1 MDNFITKQ
9 DILEYID
16 FELHPIISPDYYDV
30 YCTLHDMVE
39 KCDINKNIIN
49 KQKIIDELRTYK
61 FDTIPLSADES
72 EIKGYNNGIDLAISV
87 ISEFE
92 NKKNHWEF
100 IGDNLFRCKKCG
112 YIADIQWLK
121 EWKQKITDNV
131 LPNFCPNCGERMYEQ

>member
-16 FELHPIISPDYYDV
+16 YELHPIISPDYYDV

-39 KCDINKNIIN
+39 ECDINKSIIN
-49 KQKIIDELRTYK
+49 KQEIIDKLRTYK
-61 FDTIPLSADES
+61 VEIIPLSEDEP

-121 EWKQKITDNV
+121 E
-131 LPNFCPNCGERMYEQ
+131 